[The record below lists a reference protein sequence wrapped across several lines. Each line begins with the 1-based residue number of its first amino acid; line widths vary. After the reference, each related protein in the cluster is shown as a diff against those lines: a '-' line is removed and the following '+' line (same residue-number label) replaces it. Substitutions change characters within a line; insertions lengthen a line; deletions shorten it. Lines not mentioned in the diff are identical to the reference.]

1 MANLPDAFQAHIE
14 SLLASISDANAA
26 AIAAA
31 GAAIGRSVAGG
42 GVLHTFGSGHSEIL
56 ARELIGRSGGLI
68 CVSGIFDPGAG
79 VAENVAGYGARIV
92 ERYDR
97 RYGMRAGEV
106 IVVIS
111 NSGKNVSPL
120 EVAIYAKEKGLTVVG
135 LCSLAMSRTAPT
147 LHPGGRKLHEI
158 ADHVLDNGGVPGD
171 AAIEIEPGVRAGPTS
186 TLTGALL
193 LNQLQLAAI
202 DWMRANSHKPPIFLS
217 QNLPG
222 GEAHNDELVAR
233 YRGRLAR
240 NF

>member
-1 MANLPDAFQAHIE
+1 MDPLPAAFQKHIE
-14 SLLASISDANAA
+14 SLLGSVGRANAGV
-26 AIAAA
+26 IADA
-31 GAAIGRSVAGG
+31 GAAIGRSVAEG

-56 ARELIGRSGGLI
+56 ARELIGRSGGLV

-79 VAENVAGYGARIV
+79 VAENVAGYGTRIV

-106 IVVIS
+106 IIVIS
-111 NSGKNVSPL
+111 NSGKNVSPI
-120 EVAIYAKEKGLTVVG
+120 EVALYAKEKSLTVVG
-135 LCSLAMSRTAPT
+135 LCSLAMSRTTPT

-158 ADHVLDNGGVPGD
+158 ADQVLDNGGVPGD
-171 AAIEIEPGVRAGPTS
+171 AAIEIEPGLRAGPTS

-202 DWMRANSHKPPIFLS
+202 DWMRTNGHVAPVLQS

-222 GEAHNDELVAR
+222 GEAHNDALVAR

-240 NF
+240 TF

>member
-1 MANLPDAFQAHIE
+1 MDPLPAAFQKHIE
-14 SLLASISDANAA
+14 SLLGSVGRANSA

-31 GAAIGRSVAGG
+31 GAAIGRSVAEG

-56 ARELIGRSGGLI
+56 SRELIGRSGGLI

-79 VAENVAGYGARIV
+79 VAENVIGYGARLV

-97 RYGMRAGEV
+97 RHGMRAGEA

-111 NSGKNVSPL
+111 NSGKNVSPI
-120 EVAIYAKEKGLTVVG
+120 EVALHAKEKGLTVIG

-147 LHPGGRKLHEI
+147 LHPGGRRLHEI

-171 AAIEIEPGVRAGPTS
+171 ASIEIAPGVLAGPTS

-202 DWMRANSHKPPIFLS
+202 GWLRANGHEPPVFLS

-222 GEAHNDELVAR
+222 GEAHNDRFLER
-233 YRGRLAR
+233 YRGRIAR

>member
-1 MANLPDAFQAHIE
+1 MEPLPSAFQKHIE
-14 SLLASISDANAA
+14 SLLTSVGATNAA

-56 ARELIGRSGGLI
+56 SRELIGRSGGLI
-68 CVSGIFDPGAG
+68 CVSGIFDPGGG
-79 VAENVAGYGARIV
+79 VAENVVGYGSRLV
-92 ERYDR
+92 ERHDR
-97 RYGMRAGEV
+97 CYGLHEGEV

-111 NSGKNVSPL
+111 NSGKNVSPV
-120 EVAIYAKEKGLTVVG
+120 EVALYAKEKRLIVVG

-158 ADHVLDNGGVPGD
+158 ADLVLDNGGVPGD
-171 AAIEIEPGVRAGPTS
+171 AAIEIGPGVRAGPTS

-202 DWMRANSHKPPIFLS
+202 DWMRSNGHTPPVFLS

-222 GEAHNDELVAR
+222 GEAHNDALAAR

-240 NF
+240 AF

>member
-1 MANLPDAFQAHIE
+1 MDALPTTFQKHIE
-14 SLLASISDANAA
+14 SLLASVGSANSARIS
-26 AIAAA
+26 AA
-31 GAAIGRSVAGG
+31 GAAIGRSVADG

-56 ARELIGRSGGLI
+56 SRELIGRSGGLI

-79 VAENVAGYGARIV
+79 VAENVVGYGARLV

-97 RYGMRAGEV
+97 RYGLDAGEV

-111 NSGKNVSPL
+111 NSGKNVSPIEIAL
-120 EVAIYAKEKGLTVVG
+120 YAKEKGLTVVG

-147 LHPGGRKLHEI
+147 LHPGRRKLHEI

-193 LNQLQLAAI
+193 LNQLQLSAI
-202 DWMRANSHKPPIFLS
+202 DWMRANGHTPPIFLS
-217 QNLPG
+217 QNVPG
-222 GEAHNDELVAR
+222 GEAHNDKLVAR

-240 NF
+240 PF

>member
-1 MANLPDAFQAHIE
+1 MDPLPAAFQKHIE
-14 SLLASISDANAA
+14 SLLGSVGRANAGV
-26 AIAAA
+26 IAAA
-31 GAAIGRSVAGG
+31 GAAIGRSVADG

-79 VAENVAGYGARIV
+79 VAENVAGYGARLV

-106 IVVIS
+106 IIVIS
-111 NSGKNVSPL
+111 NSGKNVSPI
-120 EVAIYAKEKGLTVVG
+120 EVALYAKEKGLTVVG
-135 LCSLAMSRTAPT
+135 LCSLGMSRTAPT

-171 AAIEIEPGVRAGPTS
+171 AAIEIATGVRAGPTS

-202 DWMRANSHKPPIFLS
+202 DWMRANRHVAPVLLS

-240 NF
+240 PF

>member
-1 MANLPDAFQAHIE
+1 MNPLPAAFQKHIE
-14 SLLASISDANAA
+14 SLLSLVGSANVA

-31 GAAIGRSVAGG
+31 GAAIGRSVADG

-56 ARELIGRSGGLI
+56 SRELIGRSGGLI

-79 VAENVAGYGARIV
+79 VAENVVGYGTRLV

-97 RYGMRAGEV
+97 RHGMRAGEA

-111 NSGKNVSPL
+111 NSGKNVSPI
-120 EVAIYAKEKGLTVVG
+120 EVALYAKENGLTVIG

-147 LHPGGRKLHEI
+147 IHPGGRKLHEI

-171 AAIEIEPGVRAGPTS
+171 AAIEISPGVRVGPTS

-202 DWMRANSHKPPIFLS
+202 EWLRDHGHEPPVFLS

-222 GEAHNDELVAR
+222 GEAHNDRLLER
-233 YRGRLAR
+233 YRGRIAR